1 MGPLQRLGA
10 VRPLISSHL
19 PRIESGC
26 VDHEMVDSQIQQV
39 SHQSLKFL
47 EKPDVAA
54 ALGGKHMFLMV
65 DVYLNRPAP
74 WVTYDMRSVD
84 TA

>member
-1 MGPLQRLGA
+1 
-10 VRPLISSHL
+10 
-19 PRIESGC
+19 
-26 VDHEMVDSQIQQV
+26 MVDSQIQQV

-65 DVYLNRPAP
+65 DIYLNRPAP